1 MYVHTKVISTLL
13 SLPILSNTRYMTD
26 HMSVLTLGVLAR
38 FVTTHDLPGI
48 CAAAIQAEP
57 WRRERAG
64 GDPLDVHVPQ
74 PDPPRSALRAR
85 SMFHGAAAINCDLG
99 RWDVSNVT
107 GMHG

>member
-1 MYVHTKVISTLL
+1 MSVHTKVISTLL

-57 WRRERAG
+57 WRRERG
-64 GDPLDVHVPQ
+64 G
-74 PDPPRSALRAR
+74 
-85 SMFHGAAAINCDLG
+85 
-99 RWDVSNVT
+99 VT
-107 GMHG
+107 EVWRDGLWNKDCGGSSSKIIYGEKLVNL